1 MKDKLTPLND
11 ANSVQELFD
20 RWTAL
25 AQSYGALTCSYH
37 FTPALHSQL
46 GERSVVALDGY
57 SAEWTRLYNDPA
69 FRQHDPVPD
78 YIMLTGRATSWKAA
92 IKGQKLTPEQVNFV
106 AVMRE
111 HGLKDGIAIPLFGPN
126 GREAYASMS
135 VGRTITDADTDLIND
150 MVAIGQVAHRRVT
163 MLVLRDFAT
172 KVDFT
177 KRETEVLQWMARGKS
192 NTEIGAILTIS
203 PSTVDSFAR
212 KIFAKLGVNDR
223 ISATLEGIARGLV
236 RP

>member
-1 MKDKLTPLND
+1 MKEEMRQLND

-25 AQSYGALTCSYH
+25 AQSYGAISSSYH

-46 GERSVVALDGY
+46 DERSVVILNGY
-57 SAEWTRLYNDPA
+57 SDAWSRLYDDPI
-69 FRQHDPVPD
+69 FRKHDPVPD
-78 YIMLTGRATSWKAA
+78 YVMRTGRATSWKAA
-92 IKGQKLTPEQVNFV
+92 IKNQKLTPEQVNFV

-111 HGLKDGIAIPLFGPN
+111 HGLKDGIGIPLFGPN

-135 VGRTITDADTDLIND
+135 IGRTITDADSDLIHD
-150 MVAIGQVAHRRVT
+150 MVALGQVAHRRAT
-163 MLVLRDFAT
+163 MLIARDFAT
-172 KVDFT
+172 RVDLT

-192 NTEIGAILTIS
+192 NTEIGAVLEIS